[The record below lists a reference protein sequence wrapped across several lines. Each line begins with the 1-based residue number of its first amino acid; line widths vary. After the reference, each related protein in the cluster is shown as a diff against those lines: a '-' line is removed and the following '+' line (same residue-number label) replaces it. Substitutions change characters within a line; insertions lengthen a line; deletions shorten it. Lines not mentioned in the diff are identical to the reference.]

1 MNATMKNVSRIAA
14 AAALVASAGFAQAG
28 SSTADLAVS
37 ASVAANC
44 TISTT
49 AVAFGAY
56 DPVSG
61 GNVSATG
68 TVVVGCTKAAASLT
82 IGLGDG
88 ANGVGGQRN
97 LNGSGTS
104 NKLAYALRKPVSVTP
119 GAVCDSFGAGTAWSA
134 ASTLALT
141 SPTSKATRTYNV
153 CGEIASGQDVSV
165 DSYADTVVATITF

>member
-1 MNATMKNVSRIAA
+1 MNATMKTVSKIAA

-28 SSTADLAVS
+28 SSTADLAVH
-37 ASVAANC
+37 AANC
-44 TISTT
+44 TIATT
-49 AVAFGAY
+49 SVAFGAY

-68 TVVVGCTKAAASLT
+68 TVVVGCTKAATGLT

-97 LNGSGTS
+97 LNGSATS
-104 NKLAYALRKPVSVTP
+104 NKLAYALRKPSATTP
-119 GAVCDSFGAGTAWSA
+119 GAACSSFGAGTEWTA
-134 ASTLALT
+134 ASTLALS
-141 SPTSKATRTYNV
+141 SPTGKATRTYNV

-165 DSYADTVVATITF
+165 DSYSDIVVATINF